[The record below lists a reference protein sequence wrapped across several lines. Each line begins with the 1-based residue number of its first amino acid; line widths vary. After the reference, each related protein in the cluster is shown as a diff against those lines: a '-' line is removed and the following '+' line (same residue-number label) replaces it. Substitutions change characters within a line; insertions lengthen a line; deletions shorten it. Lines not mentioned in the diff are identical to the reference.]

1 MQTLLFLILFPI
13 LVACLL
19 LFVKRTALRY
29 AVVALSALV
38 IGGASIYLLIRYA
51 FEGAVYFAAPSGAVD
66 LAMVVIEM
74 GLALFIVYM
83 GAKFRNYLAIL
94 LAVVQAALVVYLEA
108 TFPENLHAV
117 SNLFIDQFSIIM
129 ALIIGIIGSLIAVYA
144 VGYMETYHRH
154 HPEVRDRQKMFF
166 FVIFAFLAAMFG
178 LVFSNNL
185 MWLFF
190 FWEITTISSFLLIG
204 YSETGEATKNAFRA
218 LVMNLLGGIAFVAAL
233 VFLAIAA
240 PTSGGI
246 DLARV
251 LASPDSAAVLIPA
264 VLIGFAGITK
274 AALMPFSSWLLG
286 AMVAPTPV
294 SALLHSSTMVKAGV
308 YILVRFSPVYA
319 GTFAGYSLG
328 LVGGVTFLAASAIA
342 ISQSDAKSVLAYS
355 TIANLGLIAAC
366 AGVGTYMLVWAAI
379 LLIVFHAVA
388 KALLFLGT
396 GAIEHRTGSRNIED
410 MEGLIV
416 RMPKMAV
423 MMFVGI
429 AGMFLAPFGMLISK
443 WAAIEAFVR
452 VQAPF
457 GLIFIAILAYGSAV
471 TVFFWAKWMG
481 KLVTVTRN
489 TERVE
494 KGFFQESW
502 APLYIITG
510 LVIAAV
516 FLFPV
521 ISSTLVEPYVLAVY
535 GVTTGL
541 AQANIAIMLLMMALL
556 LILPVSFHL
565 FRRSAKHLPAY
576 MGGRPATPDLHFAG
590 SLGLSREAQTRNY
603 YLTEYFGEAR
613 LFRPGAAICI
623 ALILASWVL
632 AGAAL

>member
-1 MQTLLFLILFPI
+1 VQTLLFLILFPI
-13 LVACLL
+13 LAACLL
-19 LFVKRTALRY
+19 LFVKRTTLRY
-29 AVVALSALV
+29 AVVALSALF

-51 FEGAVYFAAPSGAVD
+51 FGDAVYFAAPSEGASM
-66 LAMVVIEM
+66 AMVAIEM
-74 GLALFIVYM
+74 VLALFIIYM
-83 GAKFRNYLAIL
+83 GAKFRNYLAIV
-94 LAVVQAALVVYLEA
+94 LAVVQAALVVYLEIS
-108 TFPENLHAV
+108 FPGSLHAV
-117 SNLFIDQFSIIM
+117 NNLFIDQLSIIM

-144 VGYMETYHRH
+144 VRYMETYHHH
-154 HPEVRDRQKMFF
+154 HPEVRDRQGMFF

-185 MWLFF
+185 MWVFF
-190 FWEITTISSFLLIG
+190 FWEVTTISSFMLIG
-204 YSETGEATKNAFRA
+204 YSETEEATKNAFRA
-218 LVMNLLGGIAFVAAL
+218 LVMNLLGGVAFVVAL
-233 VFLAIAA
+233 IFLAATE

-251 LASPDSAAVLIPA
+251 LASGDAAVILIPA

-308 YILVRFSPVYA
+308 YILVRFAPVFA
-319 GTFAGYSLG
+319 GTFAGFSVG
-328 LVGGVTFLAASAIA
+328 LVGGVTFVVASAIA

-379 LLIVFHAVA
+379 LLIIFHAVA
-388 KALLFLGT
+388 KSLLFLGT
-396 GAIEHRTGSRNIED
+396 GAIEHRIGSRNIED

-423 MMFVGI
+423 MMFIGI

-443 WAAIEAFVR
+443 WAAIEAFVQ
-452 VQAPF
+452 VPF

-481 KLVTVTRN
+481 KLVTVTQG
-489 TERVE
+489 TKQVE
-494 KGFFQESW
+494 KGFLEEPW

-521 ISSTLVEPYVLAVY
+521 ISSTLIEPYVLAIY
-535 GVTTGL
+535 GATARL
-541 AQANIAIMLLMMALL
+541 AQANVGIMLLMMALL
-556 LILPVSFHL
+556 LVLPVSFFL
-565 FRRSAKHLPAY
+565 FRRTAKRLPVY

-590 SLGLSREAQTRNY
+590 SLGLTREVQTRNY
-603 YLTEYFGEAR
+603 YLTEYFGEAK
-613 LFRPGAAICI
+613 LFRPGAVVCTI
-623 ALILASWVL
+623 LILASWIL
-632 AGAAL
+632 AGVAL

>member
-19 LFVKRTALRY
+19 LFVKRTTLRY
-29 AVVALSALV
+29 AVVALSALA
-38 IGGASIYLLIRYA
+38 IGGASIYLLVQYA
-51 FEGAVYFAAPSGAVD
+51 FEGAVYFAAPSEAAG
-66 LAMVVIEM
+66 LAMLAIEM
-74 GLALFIVYM
+74 VLALFIIYM
-83 GAKFRNYLAIL
+83 GAKFRNYPAIA
-94 LAVVQAALVVYLEA
+94 LAVVQAALIVYLEM
-108 TFPENLHAV
+108 TFPENLQAAH
-117 SNLFIDQFSIIM
+117 NLFIDQFSIIM

-144 VGYMETYHRH
+144 VRYMETYHHH
-154 HPEVRDRQKMFF
+154 HPEVRDRQGMFF
-166 FVIFAFLAAMFG
+166 FVTFAFIAAMFG

-185 MWLFF
+185 MWVFF

-204 YSETGEATKNAFRA
+204 YSETDEATRNAFRA
-218 LVMNLLGGIAFVAAL
+218 LVMNLLGGVAFVAAL
-233 VFLAIAA
+233 IYLAATDPA
-240 PTSGGI
+240 SGGI

-251 LASPDSAAVLIPA
+251 LASGDTTLILVPA

-308 YILVRFSPVYA
+308 YILVRFAPIFA
-319 GTFAGYSLG
+319 GTFAGFSIG
-328 LVGGVTFLAASAIA
+328 LVGGVTFIVASAIA
-342 ISQSDAKSVLAYS
+342 ISQNNAKLVLAYS

-366 AGVGTYMLVWAAI
+366 AGVGTHMLVWAAI

-388 KALLFLGT
+388 KSLLFLGT
-396 GAIEHRTGSRNIED
+396 GAIEHRIGSRDIED

-423 MMFVGI
+423 MMFIGI

-443 WAAIEAFVR
+443 WAAIEAFVQ
-452 VQAPF
+452 VPF
-457 GLIFIAILAYGSAV
+457 GLIFVAILAYGSAV

-481 KLVTVTRN
+481 KLVTVTRGV
-489 TERVE
+489 ERIE
-494 KGFFQESW
+494 KGFLEEPW

-510 LVIAAV
+510 LVVAAV
-516 FLFPV
+516 FFFPI
-521 ISSTLVEPYVLAVY
+521 ISSTLIEPYVLAIY

-556 LILPVSFHL
+556 LLLPVSFLL
-565 FRRSAKHLPAY
+565 FRRTVKHLPAY
-576 MGGRPATPDLHFAG
+576 MSGRPATADLRFAG
-590 SLGLSREAQTRNY
+590 SLGMTREAQTRNY
-603 YLTEYFGEAR
+603 YLTDYFGEAR
-613 LFRPGAAICI
+613 LFRPGAVVCTV
-623 ALILASWVL
+623 LILASWIL
-632 AGAAL
+632 AGVAL

>member
-19 LFVKRTALRY
+19 LFVKRTTLRY
-29 AVVALSALV
+29 AVVALSALA
-38 IGGASIYLLIRYA
+38 IGGASIYLLMRYA
-51 FEGAVYFAAPSGAVD
+51 FAGAVYFAAPSEAAS
-66 LAMVVIEM
+66 LAMVAIEM
-74 GLALFIVYM
+74 VLALFIIYM
-83 GAKFRNYLAIL
+83 GAKFRNYLAIA
-94 LAVVQAALVVYLEA
+94 LAVVQAPLIVYLEM
-108 TFPENLHAV
+108 TFPENLHAAN
-117 SNLFIDQFSIIM
+117 NLFIDQFSIIM

-144 VGYMETYHRH
+144 VRYMETYHHH

-185 MWLFF
+185 MWVFF

-204 YSETGEATKNAFRA
+204 YSETDEATRNAFRA
-218 LVMNLLGGIAFVAAL
+218 LVMNLLGGVAFVAAIIY
-233 VFLAIAA
+233 LAAEPA
-240 PTSGGI
+240 SGGI

-251 LASPDSAAVLIPA
+251 LASGDTAVILIPA

-308 YILVRFSPVYA
+308 YILVRFAPVFA
-319 GTFAGYSLG
+319 GTFAGFSVG
-328 LVGGVTFLAASAIA
+328 LVGAVTFVVASAIA
-342 ISQSDAKSVLAYS
+342 ISQSNAKLVLAYS

-366 AGVGTYMLVWAAI
+366 AGVGTHMLVWAAI
-379 LLIVFHAVA
+379 LLIIFHAVA
-388 KALLFLGT
+388 KSLLFLGT
-396 GAIEHRTGSRNIED
+396 GAIEHRTGSRDIED

-423 MMFVGI
+423 MMFIGI
-429 AGMFLAPFGMLISK
+429 AGMFLAPFGMLVSK
-443 WAAIEAFVR
+443 WAAIEAFVQ
-452 VQAPF
+452 VPF
-457 GLIFIAILAYGSAV
+457 GLVFVAILAYGSAV

-481 KLVTVTRN
+481 KLVTVTRE
-489 TERVE
+489 TERIE
-494 KGFFQESW
+494 KGFLEEPW

-521 ISSTLVEPYVLAVY
+521 ISSTLIEPYVLAIY
-535 GVTTGL
+535 GITTGL
-541 AQANIAIMLLMMALL
+541 AQTNVAIMLLMMALL
-556 LILPVSFHL
+556 LILPVSFFL
-565 FRRSAKHLPAY
+565 FRRTAKHLPAY

-590 SLGLSREAQTRNY
+590 SLGMTREAQTRNY
-603 YLTEYFGEAR
+603 YLTDYFGEAR
-613 LFRPGAAICI
+613 LFRPGAVVCI
-623 ALILASWVL
+623 VLILASWVL
-632 AGAAL
+632 AGVAL

>member
-19 LFVKRTALRY
+19 LFVKRTTLRY
-29 AVVALSALV
+29 AVVALSALA
-38 IGGASIYLLIRYA
+38 IGGASIYLLMRYA
-51 FEGAVYFAAPSGAVD
+51 FAGAVYFAAPSEAAS
-66 LAMVVIEM
+66 LAMVAIEM
-74 GLALFIVYM
+74 VLALFIIYM
-83 GAKFRNYLAIL
+83 GAKFRNYLAIA
-94 LAVVQAALVVYLEA
+94 LAVVQAALIVYLEM
-108 TFPENLHAV
+108 TFPENLHAAN
-117 SNLFIDQFSIIM
+117 NLFIDQFSIIM

-144 VGYMETYHRH
+144 VRYMETYHHH

-185 MWLFF
+185 MWVFF

-204 YSETGEATKNAFRA
+204 YSETDEATRNAFRA
-218 LVMNLLGGIAFVAAL
+218 LVMNLLGGVAFVAAIIY
-233 VFLAIAA
+233 LAAEPA
-240 PTSGGI
+240 SGGI

-251 LASPDSAAVLIPA
+251 LASGDTAVILIPA

-308 YILVRFSPVYA
+308 YILVRFAPVFA
-319 GTFAGYSLG
+319 GTFAGFSVG
-328 LVGGVTFLAASAIA
+328 LVGAVTFVVASAIA
-342 ISQSDAKSVLAYS
+342 ISQSNAKLVLAYS

-366 AGVGTYMLVWAAI
+366 AGVGTHMLVWAAI
-379 LLIVFHAVA
+379 LLIIFHAVA
-388 KALLFLGT
+388 KSLLFLGT
-396 GAIEHRTGSRNIED
+396 GAIEHRTGSRDIED

-423 MMFVGI
+423 MMFIGI
-429 AGMFLAPFGMLISK
+429 AGMFLAPFGMLVSK
-443 WAAIEAFVR
+443 WAAIEAFVQ
-452 VQAPF
+452 VPF
-457 GLIFIAILAYGSAV
+457 GLVFVAILAYGSAV

-481 KLVTVTRN
+481 KLVTVTREV
-489 TERVE
+489 ERIE
-494 KGFFQESW
+494 KGFLEEPW

-521 ISSTLVEPYVLAVY
+521 ISSTLIEPYVLAIY
-535 GVTTGL
+535 GITTGL
-541 AQANIAIMLLMMALL
+541 AQTNVAIMLLMMALL
-556 LILPVSFHL
+556 LILPVSFFL
-565 FRRSAKHLPAY
+565 FRRTAKHLPAY

-590 SLGLSREAQTRNY
+590 SLGMTREAQTRNY
-603 YLTEYFGEAR
+603 YLTDYFGEAR
-613 LFRPGAAICI
+613 LFRPGAVVCI
-623 ALILASWVL
+623 VLILASWVL
-632 AGAAL
+632 AGVAL